1 MRYLFILA
9 AVVILFA
16 CGQKEEVSKETPH
29 QEHDMTQHEAAHDSV
44 KAVDED
50 LIYYTCP
57 MEEHKHVHSGKPGTC
72 PECGMDLVAG
82 VVTDTTRMEYYGCP
96 MEIHSHIRSDKSGTC
111 EECGMKLKPMRL
123 VKK

>member
-1 MRYLFILA
+1 MRYLFTLSA
-9 AVVILFA
+9 ALIFFA
-16 CGQKEEVSKETPH
+16 CGQKEEARTEISH
-29 QEHDMTQHEAAHDSV
+29 QEHDMMQPDTTTMAEE
-44 KAVDED
+44 K

-96 MEIHSHIRSDKSGTC
+96 MEIHSHIRSDESGTC
-111 EECGMKLKPMRL
+111 QECGMKLKPMRL